1 MAGLR
6 DWFSGWV
13 YGPKSAEVVEPVREA
28 AGVNVDADDH
38 LYRKL
43 TGNSQRDLSPMNQA
57 RMQSLAYYLWESNLI
72 ANRLIELPV
81 AFLLAEGVTLTVNPA
96 GDMDDKAM
104 EPLQE
109 VVRKFWHDPINAMDM
124 KLEKK
129 VRELSIYGDQC
140 WPAFVNEMTGHVRLG
155 YIDPCDI
162 DVVVTDPDNIEQPIG
177 VVTKKDKKG
186 NFKKLRVIVPGEE
199 PDLFTQRTRRI
210 RALDFTDGQCFY
222 FKVNDLS
229 NSSRGRSD
237 LLGQI
242 DWLDSYD
249 EFMFGELDRSQFM
262 RAFIWDI
269 TLKGATPEE
278 VEKRAKEVTVPRPG
292 SVRVHNDAEEWSAV
306 TPDLNSG
313 DSETVARLMRN
324 HMLGGATMPEHWF
337 GGGGDVNRA
346 TGESMSEPTLKMLSQ
361 RQQRIKYILEYVGQF
376 VVLSALRVRGEMGV
390 PHDGFEVEAVF
401 PEMSPKDTSKFAA
414 ALAQVTA
421 AVIQM
426 IDAGLMSDETGVTII
441 GTIVGRLG
449 VELDPET
456 LLAEAR
462 DDKADRDAEDVLN
475 DLPSE
480 QVLRIPM
487 RSESRSLNLSNSA
500 AVVVYEAW
508 RQVGF
513 SGLS

>member
-1 MAGLR
+1 MAGILKR
-6 DWFSGWV
+6 IGGWFGGS
-13 YGPKSAEVVEPVREA
+13 SALGNGEIETAVEPVREA

-43 TGNSQRDLSPMNQA
+43 TSNSQKDLSAMNQA
-57 RMQSLAYYLWESNLI
+57 RMQSLAYYLWETNLM

-81 AFLLAEGVTLTVNPA
+81 AFLLAEGVTLTVNAAA
-96 GDMDDKAM
+96 GVDDDAI
-104 EPLQE
+104 EPLRE
-109 VVRKFWHDPINAMDM
+109 VLRKFWKDPINAMDM

-186 NFKKLRVIVPGEE
+186 NFRKLRVIVPGEE
-199 PDLFTQRTRRI
+199 SDLFTQRTRRI
-210 RALDFTDGQCFY
+210 RALDFTDGECFY
-222 FKVNDLS
+222 FKINDLS

-249 EFMFGELDRSQFM
+249 EFMFGELDRAQFM
-262 RAFIWDI
+262 RAFIWDV
-269 TLKGATPEE
+269 TLTGATPAE
-278 VEKRAKEVTVPRPG
+278 VEARAKDISVPNPG
-292 SVRVHNDAEEWSAV
+292 SVRIHNDAEQWKAES
-306 TPDLNSG
+306 PDLNSG
-313 DSETVARLMRN
+313 DTDTVARLMRN
-324 HMLGGATMPEHWF
+324 HMLGGATVPEHWF

-346 TGESMSEPTLKMLSQ
+346 TGESMGEPTLKILSQ
-361 RQQRIKYILEYVGQF
+361 RQTRIKYILEYVGQF

-401 PEMSPKDTSKFAA
+401 PEMSPKDTTKFAA
-414 ALAQVTA
+414 ALQQVTT

-426 IDAGLMSDETGVTII
+426 SDNGLMSDEAGLSVIA
-441 GTIVGRLG
+441 TIVGRLG
-449 VELDPET
+449 VELDPAK
-456 LLAEAR
+456 LLEDAR
-462 DDKADRDAEDVLN
+462 QDKATRDAEDVLD
-475 DLPSE
+475 DLPDDKDE
-480 QVLRIPM
+480 
-487 RSESRSLNLSNSA
+487 E
-500 AVVVYEAW
+500 EA
-508 RQVGF
+508 
-513 SGLS
+513 